1 MSDRVDPTLPLDA
14 DPATL
19 YLRGL
24 LSLRDGRLDE
34 AVELLGQLLRRQPG
48 HTGAHRNLVR
58 ALLAANRPTTALAR
72 AEQALALL
80 PDVAELHFARGTA
93 LNALKSP
100 EKARAALARAV
111 ALDPSHAPSWLN
123 LGNACADLDDLDTA
137 ERHCRTA
144 LRLDPALIEARVSL
158 GYLLTARGRLDDA
171 LATCE
176 TAIEMRPDC
185 VQAHWNLAVAALL
198 AGDLPRGFAAYEWR
212 KRHDRFR
219 GDFTGLA
226 GSIWDGGNPTG
237 RTILVHAEQGLG
249 DTIQF
254 ARYLPGIAERG
265 GRAVL
270 ACDTSLMS
278 LFQDLAG
285 TQVVSRAAAL
295 PPYDAWIDQ
304 MSLPLAFG
312 TQLDTIPSATG
323 YLRPDPLRVVAWNA
337 VLPIGWRIGLA
348 WAGNRLHSNDCR
360 RSIPAAALAPLLAL
374 PGINFVNLQVGSAA
388 RDIPGLSDL
397 TPLLTDY
404 AETAALIANLDLVV
418 CVDTSVAHLAG
429 ALGKP
434 AWVMLPHA
442 PDWRWL
448 LQRDDSPWYASLR
461 LFRQPTAG
469 DWTSVVAAVI
479 RALAV

>member
-1 MSDRVDPTLPLDA
+1 MSDRAAPIPSLES

-19 YLRGL
+19 YVRGL

-34 AVELLGQLLRRQPG
+34 AVELLGHALQRQPE
-48 HTGAHRNLVR
+48 HNGARRNLVR
-58 ALLAANRPTTALAR
+58 ALLAANRATEALVQ
-72 AEQALALL
+72 AEQALVRS

-93 LNALKSP
+93 LSALRSP
-100 EKARAALARAV
+100 EKARAALSRAV

-123 LGNACADLDDLDTA
+123 LGNACADLDDLETA

-144 LRLDPALIEARVSL
+144 LRLDASLTEAMVSL
-158 GYLLTARGRLDDA
+158 GYFLTAQGRLTDA
-171 LATCE
+171 IAACGS
-176 TAIEMRPDC
+176 AIALRPDS
-185 VQAHWNLAVAALL
+185 VHAHWNMAVALLL

-219 GDFTGLA
+219 RDFISLPGPV
-226 GSIWDGGNPTG
+226 WDGGNPSG

-254 ARYLPGIAERG
+254 ARYLPLIAERG
-265 GRAVL
+265 GRPVL
-270 ACDTSLMS
+270 ACDKSLVP
-278 LFQDLAG
+278 LFQGLDGIQAVAKG
-285 TQVVSRAAAL
+285 QGL

-312 TQLDTIPSATG
+312 TRLDAIPAANA
-323 YLRPDPLRVVAWNA
+323 YLHADPQRVVAWDA
-337 VLPIGWRIGLA
+337 ALPTGRRVGLA
-348 WAGNRLHSNDCR
+348 WAGNKLHSNDRR
-360 RSIPAAALAPLLAL
+360 RSIPAPALGPLLAR
-374 PGINFVNLQVGSAA
+374 PGISFVNLQVGPAA
-388 RDIPGLSDL
+388 REIPELPDL
-397 TPLLTDY
+397 TPRLTDY
-404 AETAALIANLDLVV
+404 AETAALIAALDLVV

-448 LQRDDSPWYASLR
+448 LGRDDSPWYESLR
-461 LFRQPTAG
+461 LFRQPAAD
-469 DWTSVVAAVI
+469 DWGSVVAAVVA
-479 RALAV
+479 ALAG